1 MGTVSVSSAAEE
13 AALQRVIASKI
24 FSRNPRLSALLEY
37 LCRKSLGSVKGSIK
51 EYDIATDVFH
61 RPPDFDQTTD
71 AIVRVEMHRLRKKL
85 KEYYSTEG
93 ADDTLE
99 ISLQAGRY
107 APEFLN
113 RGLPAEVAFEPVET
127 AVFTVAAD
135 ERSPDKGSRIAAVA
149 AVLILLVIG
158 GGLLWSRR
166 PKQIPDVVAPPV
178 VAAPPAGHAPPV
190 EKAPVAAMPPAGEA
204 VRVLCGSAED
214 GLRDREGNTWR
225 ADAFYAGGTPVKSA
239 SQPIYRSRDAMLFR
253 TARSGEFGYRIP
265 LKPGIYELH
274 LYFADTVYRPGMDME
289 GGEGTRNFNVRLN
302 GAFLLRDFDIIS
314 EVGPSTADTKV
325 FKDIQPAADGNLHL
339 DFTRQVGE
347 PILNA
352 IEILP
357 GLPHR
362 THPIRIVAQDRA
374 FSDRAGLSW
383 EPDNYFL
390 FGRASSR
397 FGTMSGPSDPQI
409 YERERYGHFSYAIP
423 VAGGSRYTVNLHFGE
438 SFWGPEQVGGG
449 GVGSRVF
456 DVDCNGVALLKN
468 FDMFKEA
475 GANRQIVKT
484 FHGLRANAQ
493 GTLLFSFIP
502 IKNYASFSALEV
514 LDESK

>member
-1 MGTVSVSSAAEE
+1 VGTVSVSSAAEE
-13 AALQRVIASKI
+13 AAIQRVIASKI
-24 FSRNPRLSALLEY
+24 FARNPRLSALLEY
-37 LCRKSLGSVKGSIK
+37 LCRKSLGSVRGPIK

-85 KEYYSTEG
+85 KEYYAAEG
-93 ADDTLE
+93 ADDAVE

-113 RGLPAEVAFEPVET
+113 RGVAAEVPFNSIENT
-127 AVFTVAAD
+127 VFVVAPD
-135 ERSPDKGSRIAAVA
+135 ERTVDKRGRIAAIA
-149 AVLILLVIG
+149 AVLTLLAIG
-158 GGLLWSRR
+158 AGMAWSRR
-166 PKQIPDVVAPPV
+166 PKEARETSSPTLASAPPLEHTAALAK
-178 VAAPPAGHAPPV
+178 AAPVTILPR
-190 EKAPVAAMPPAGEA
+190 EEA
-204 VRVLCGSAED
+204 IRVLCGSTED
-214 GLRDREGNTWR
+214 GLQDREGNTWR
-225 ADAFYAGGTPVKSA
+225 ADAFYAGGAPAKFA
-239 SQPIYRSRDAMLFR
+239 PQPIYRSRDAMLFR

-274 LYFADTVYRPGMDME
+274 LYFADPVYHPGIDME

-314 EVGPSTADTKV
+314 EAGPSTADIKV
-325 FKDIQPAADGNLHL
+325 FKDIQPASDGYLHL

-362 THPIRIVAQDRA
+362 IRPIRIAAQDRA
-374 FSDRAGLSW
+374 FSDRAGLNW

-397 FGTMSGPSDPQI
+397 FGTMSGPYDPQI

-423 VAGGSRYTVNLHFGE
+423 VASGDRYTANLHFGE

-456 DVDCNGVALLKN
+456 NVDCNGVALLKN

-502 IKNYASFSALEV
+502 IKNYANFSALEI
-514 LDESK
+514 LDESR